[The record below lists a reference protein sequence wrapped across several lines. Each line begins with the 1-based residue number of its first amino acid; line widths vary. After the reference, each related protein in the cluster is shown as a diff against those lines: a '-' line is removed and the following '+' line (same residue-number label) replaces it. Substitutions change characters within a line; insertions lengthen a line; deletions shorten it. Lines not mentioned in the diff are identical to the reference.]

1 MLTLDAALALKTLP
15 GALASETALVQRW
28 LSEHGADY
36 VGFDFNYRVGHGAA
50 SFGTLEEP
58 YRTLAIDNSKRII
71 DVVAYRYDAIDLLE
85 VKGRADPCA
94 VGQIRAYDLLWSRDQ
109 PNYPV
114 RNVGLIC
121 AILDDDMRYVL
132 SLEQI
137 TPFVYPD
144 LTSVIRRT

>member
-1 MLTLDAALALKTLP
+1 MLTLDAALALKMLP

-36 VGFDFNYRVGHGAA
+36 LGFDFNLRVGRGAA
-50 SFGTLEEP
+50 PFTALEEP

-71 DVVAYRYDAIDLLE
+71 DVVAYRDRSIDILE

-94 VGQIRAYDLLWSRDQ
+94 VGQIRSYAILWGRDH
-109 PNYPV
+109 PELPV
-114 RNVGLIC
+114 LNVGVIS
-121 AILDDDMRYVL
+121 AFLDDDMRYVL
-132 SLEQI
+132 LLEQI
-137 TPFVYPD
+137 TPFVYAD